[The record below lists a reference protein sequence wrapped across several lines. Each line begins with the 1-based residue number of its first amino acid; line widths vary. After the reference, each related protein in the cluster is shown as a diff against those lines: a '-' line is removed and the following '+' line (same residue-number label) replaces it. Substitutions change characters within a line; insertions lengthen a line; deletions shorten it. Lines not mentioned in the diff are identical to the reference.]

1 MKKLFFLVSF
11 LMVLVMAPMVL
22 ADTVSVN
29 RVAGYYSGNGG
40 EFTLFP
46 SFPVPSDYVPGKTSG
61 IVAGRSQLPIVLCG
75 NRLNMST
82 FPEALTLPS

>member
-1 MKKLFFLVSF
+1 MRKLFFLASF

-29 RVAGYYSGNGG
+29 RVGGYYSGNGG

-46 SFPVPSDYVPGKTSG
+46 SFPVPAIMFLVKPAALLWVAHPTSN
-61 IVAGRSQLPIVLCG
+61 RSVWKP
-75 NRLNMST
+75 LNMST
-82 FPEALTLPS
+82 CQVGIMKLC